1 MPFVDL
7 RFKILTILF
16 NTIITYD
23 PKFRNKNVIENKDF
37 TYVYFSNYL
46 KRKLPWDLYRIYKPT
61 KIEYDDLMIDKR
73 HVEFDVNKVNLSYIN
88 DGQRPITEDFIYLCR
103 LINKH
108 KYDDLFGEI
117 MMLRYGYD
125 YNSIKIAKLLQVRKK
140 CVEKYLEQLIDFWRE
155 NKEYLGE

>member
-1 MPFVDL
+1 ML
-7 RFKILTILF
+7 YKIHKWLKCQIIDNFSYLIFELYFLT
-16 NTIITYD
+16 YEG
-23 PKFRNKNVIENKDF
+23 K
-37 TYVYFSNYL
+37 
-46 KRKLPWDLYRIYKPT
+46 
-61 KIEYDDLMIDKR
+61 
-73 HVEFDVNKVNLSYIN
+73 
-88 DGQRPITEDFIYLCR
+88 QDFIYLCR